1 MPQHSADPQNMM
13 AGPRSAV
20 VADLRR
26 RIAGGQLL
34 PGDALPSERML
45 ATSLGVARDTVRA
58 ALTELL
64 EQGWIEP
71 GKGGRRRVSRGHRDG
86 ALSSCIGL
94 LSAADSEVFDA
105 GKPWVEDRYVMA
117 LAAAILEQQGHH
129 IITVSMPGLLRSQ
142 NDRIMQGDLRAFVVA
157 ANMCDQPIVGRI
169 LANMDQAGSPVV
181 LYGRADG
188 QEQRPA
194 VFSDHYAGGRSLTA
208 WLLARGRRRI
218 ACAWMRTTSKS
229 WMDDRYAGYAAAMRE
244 AGLEAMPVIDI
255 PKIPDGAVDQQA
267 FDHQSRVAAG
277 YLAEHLRAGSGIDAL
292 LALNDPQAI
301 SLAAA
306 CRRLGCQPNADVWL
320 AGYDNSWRYAK
331 EWSFEGSGPMVTV
344 DKDNAGMARRLAEL
358 VLAKTAGGA
367 EGSPE
372 RISCMPLVLPVEAT
386 SMSREHQ
393 PALSGSKV

>member
-1 MPQHSADPQNMM
+1 MLQPHTDTPNDE

-26 RIAGGQLL
+26 RISTGQLL

-45 ATSLGVARDTVRA
+45 ATNLGVARDTVRA
-58 ALTELL
+58 ALTELI
-64 EQGWIEP
+64 ERGWIEA
-71 GKGGRRRVSRGHRDG
+71 GKGCRRRVSRGRRDA
-86 ALSSCIGL
+86 ALSTCIGI
-94 LSAADSEVFDA
+94 LSAADSQVFDA
-105 GKPWVEDRYVMA
+105 DKPWVEDRYVMA
-117 LAAAILEQQGHH
+117 LAAATLEQEGHH
-129 IITVSMPGLLRSQ
+129 IVTVSMPALLRSQ

-157 ANMCDQPIVGRI
+157 ANMCDQPVVGRI
-169 LANMDQAGSPVV
+169 MASMDQAGAPVI
-181 LYGRADG
+181 LYGRTDD
-188 QEQRPA
+188 QNQRPA
-194 VFSDHYAGGRSLTA
+194 VYSDHFAGGRSLVA

-218 ACAWMRTTSKS
+218 ACAWMRTSSRT

-244 AGLEAMPVIDI
+244 AGLEAMPLIDI
-255 PKIPDGAVDQQA
+255 PKIPEGDGTQQA

-331 EWSFEGSGPMVTV
+331 EWSFEGTGPMVTV

-367 EGSPE
+367 VGQAE
-372 RISCMPLVLPVEAT
+372 RIICTPLVLPVEAAST
-386 SMSREHQ
+386 SRDHH

>member
-1 MPQHSADPQNMM
+1 M
-13 AGPRSAV
+13 AGPRSV
-20 VADLRR
+20 VVSTLRKQ
-26 RIAGGQLL
+26 ISGGRFQA
-34 PGDALPSERML
+34 GDALPSERLL
-45 ATSLGVARDTVRA
+45 ATSMGVSRDTVRA
-58 ALTELL
+58 ALAELV

-71 GKGGRRRVSRGHRDG
+71 GKGSRRRVSRGHRDG
-86 ALSSCIGL
+86 VLSNCIGI
-94 LSAADSEVFDA
+94 LSAADSQVFDA
-105 GKPWVEDRYVMA
+105 DKPWVEDRYVMA
-117 LAAAILEQQGHH
+117 LAAATLEQQGHH
-129 IITVSMPGLLRSQ
+129 IITVSMPALLRSQ

-157 ANMCDQPIVGRI
+157 ANMCDQPVVGRI

-181 LYGRADG
+181 LYGRTDG
-188 QEQRPA
+188 QDQRPA

-218 ACAWMRTTSKS
+218 ACAWMRTMSKS
-229 WMDDRYAGYAAAMRE
+229 WMDDRYAGYAAAMHE
-244 AGLEAMPVIDI
+244 AGLEAMPLIDI
-255 PKIPDGAVDQQA
+255 PKIPDGEGGQQI
-267 FDHQSRVAAG
+267 FDHQSKVAAG

-331 EWSFEGSGPMVTV
+331 EWSFEGTGPMVTV

-367 EGSPE
+367 VGQAE
-372 RISCMPLVLPVEAT
+372 RISCTPLVLPVDAAST
-386 SMSREHQ
+386 SRDHH

>member
-1 MPQHSADPQNMM
+1 MTEHSSDPHGEL
-13 AGPRSAV
+13 AGPRSVV

-26 RIAGGQLL
+26 RIAAGQFL

-86 ALSSCIGL
+86 ALSSCIGI
-94 LSAADSEVFDA
+94 LSAADSQVFDA

-117 LAAAILEQQGHH
+117 LAAATLEQQGHH
-129 IITVSMPGLLRSQ
+129 IITVSMPALLRSQ

-188 QEQRPA
+188 QDQRSA
-194 VFSDHYAGGRSLTA
+194 VFSDHHAGGRSLTT

-229 WMDDRYAGYAAAMRE
+229 WMDDRYAGYATAMHE
-244 AGLEAMPVIDI
+244 AGLEAMPLIDI
-255 PKIPDGAVDQQA
+255 PKIPDGDAGQQA

-292 LALNDPQAI
+292 LALNDPQAF

-367 EGSPE
+367 EGPPD
-372 RISCMPLVLPVEAT
+372 RISCTPLVLPVEAT
-386 SMSREHQ
+386 SMSH
-393 PALSGSKV
+393 PALSGSRV